1 MLILAIVA
9 LLTGAVLGLRF
20 KVLVLLPVMGLLILG
35 VPFVGLTYSRSIPS
49 IALAL
54 GLSIAW
60 LQLGYLGGIG
70 TRHVMMLS
78 RVARMRARCS
88 RRAVPRPA
96 V

>member
-20 KVLVLLPVMGLLILG
+20 KVLVLLPVIGLLILG
-35 VPFVGLTYSRSIPS
+35 VPIVGLAYSLSVPS
-49 IALAL
+49 IALTL

-60 LQLGYLGGIG
+60 LQLGYLGGVG
-70 TRHVMMLS
+70 TRYAMVMS
-78 RVARMRARCS
+78 RAARLRARCS